1 MAAIQLLTGH
11 HYWLTR
17 TAFTTPFIRAGRSPL
32 SGQPLA
38 HVRWKA
44 AARALAAG
52 QLPCTGSE
60 AAILQIAAGP
70 GRRPAGPAPRRGH
83 RAGPRQPDRRR
94 RRHHGRRRPPPA
106 LSTQAAARRPLR
118 REPGGPHPEGTDRML
133 AKIQSF
139 YGFTKM
145 PFGRDIA
152 PGQLHRHH
160 GHAEAVARLT
170 WAITTR
176 SLAVL
181 TGEVGAGKTVAV
193 RAALAGTDPVR
204 YRPIYLPNPAGIGIR
219 GICQQVVIACG
230 QAPRFHTGSLL
241 PQAADALAA
250 EAAERGRTPILILD
264 EAHQLD
270 PAQLETIRMLT
281 SYDLDSVTCFAAL
294 LIGQPT
300 LRTRLR
306 LGVLAALDQRIG
318 LRAHIDGMTRDETA
332 SYISHHLALAGRGW
346 VSPPSVERSS

>member
-1 MAAIQLLTGH
+1 MPPPLNTRMPAAPRPH
-11 HYWLTR
+11 
-17 TAFTTPFIRAGRSPL
+17 PP
-32 SGQPLA
+32 
-38 HVRWKA
+38 
-44 AARALAAG
+44 
-52 QLPCTGSE
+52 
-60 AAILQIAAGP
+60 GP
-70 GRRPAGPAPRRGH
+70 GGGRP
-83 RAGPRQPDRRR
+83 
-94 RRHHGRRRPPPA
+94 
-106 LSTQAAARRPLR
+106 
-118 REPGGPHPEGTDRML
+118 PEGTDPML
-133 AKIQSF
+133 TKIQSF
-139 YGFTKM
+139 YGFSKM

-181 TGEVGAGKTVAV
+181 TGEVGAGKTAAV

-219 GICQQVVIACG
+219 GICQQVVTACG
-230 QAPRFHTGSLL
+230 HTPRFHTGSLL

-270 PAQLETIRMLT
+270 AAQLETIRMLT

-300 LRTRLR
+300 PRPRRARKRHPVLRRRDHPDPRHQPGPAPHHQQPLHPGAHRGLRRRPRHCRSGCRPVRDHRSHRDNLSTTRDTPGTSKPR
-306 LGVLAALDQRIG
+306 RNPSGGVSHSQDIPKINVTDILKINVAQQLAAR
-318 LRAHIDGMTRDETA
+318 
-332 SYISHHLALAGRGW
+332 
-346 VSPPSVERSS
+346 

>member
-1 MAAIQLLTGH
+1 
-11 HYWLTR
+11 
-17 TAFTTPFIRAGRSPL
+17 
-32 SGQPLA
+32 
-38 HVRWKA
+38 
-44 AARALAAG
+44 
-52 QLPCTGSE
+52 
-60 AAILQIAAGP
+60 
-70 GRRPAGPAPRRGH
+70 
-83 RAGPRQPDRRR
+83 
-94 RRHHGRRRPPPA
+94 
-106 LSTQAAARRPLR
+106 
-118 REPGGPHPEGTDRML
+118 ML
-133 AKIQSF
+133 DKIVSF
-139 YGFTKM
+139 YGFSKM

-181 TGEVGAGKTVAV
+181 TGEVGSGKTASV

-219 GICQQVVIACG
+219 GICQQIVIACG

-241 PQAADALAA
+241 PQAADALATEA
-250 EAAERGRTPILILD
+250 EERGRTPILILD

-270 PAQLETIRMLT
+270 PGQLETIRMLT
-281 SYDLDSVTCFAAL
+281 SYDLDSATCFAAL

-306 LGVLAALDQRIG
+306 LAVLAARPAHRPARPHRRDDPRGDSQLHPPPHRPCRTRRRHIV
-318 LRAHIDGMTRDETA
+318 LRRRDHPDPRHQPRPA
-332 SYISHHLALAGRGW
+332 PDRQ
-346 VSPPSVERSS
+346 

>member
-1 MAAIQLLTGH
+1 
-11 HYWLTR
+11 
-17 TAFTTPFIRAGRSPL
+17 
-32 SGQPLA
+32 
-38 HVRWKA
+38 
-44 AARALAAG
+44 
-52 QLPCTGSE
+52 
-60 AAILQIAAGP
+60 
-70 GRRPAGPAPRRGH
+70 
-83 RAGPRQPDRRR
+83 
-94 RRHHGRRRPPPA
+94 
-106 LSTQAAARRPLR
+106 
-118 REPGGPHPEGTDRML
+118 ML

-230 QAPRFHTGSLL
+230 QAHRFHTGSLL

-270 PAQLETIRMLT
+270 AAQLETIRMLT

-300 LRTRLR
+300 LRTRSRHRRPGRRPRRDHRSHRDTLSTTR
-306 LGVLAALDQRIG
+306 DTPSTTQPRQAPPGGVFHNQDIPKISVTDILKINAAQQVSTEDHQDPVTSLARQRAQAGALVAGHGRIVAEFFDAGQSRTLAWARRPQAAALV
-318 LRAHIDGMTRDETA
+318 AA
-332 SYISHHLALAGRGW
+332 
-346 VSPPSVERSS
+346 

>member
-1 MAAIQLLTGH
+1 
-11 HYWLTR
+11 
-17 TAFTTPFIRAGRSPL
+17 
-32 SGQPLA
+32 
-38 HVRWKA
+38 
-44 AARALAAG
+44 
-52 QLPCTGSE
+52 
-60 AAILQIAAGP
+60 
-70 GRRPAGPAPRRGH
+70 
-83 RAGPRQPDRRR
+83 
-94 RRHHGRRRPPPA
+94 
-106 LSTQAAARRPLR
+106 
-118 REPGGPHPEGTDRML
+118 ML

-281 SYDLDSVTCFAAL
+281 SYDLNSVTCFAAL

-332 SYISHHLALAGRGW
+332 SYISHHLALAGRGSDTLFSDDSITLIHDTSRGLPRT
-346 VSPPSVERSS
+346 VNNLCIQSLIAACAAGHAIADQSAARTAITEVTATP